1 MPNVENKG
9 VTTET
14 PVVKDQ
20 IKKKHPTLTPL
31 RTIAAL
37 VIATVGLGV
46 QHHFENNVKMSP
58 SGITSDVTGV
68 PETFKEDLTWLLHR
82 IGLEKPPNTKDLISN
97 LLNKDKKEL
106 RITSFNIIKNAGN
119 LIDSSPA
126 FNENGEPLLILPNP
140 GDNGSIAVT
149 KKTLAELGVYNP
161 PDPTEESWWRF
172 DNIPANVPQPLPHA
186 GYVFVEHN
194 PPDFYPNPDGTPS
207 ITGYVEYWE
216 NPDGSLG
223 GLSFDP
229 EDIRFTSLIDLP
241 EASKDNSQY
250 KNGKWLDAGTY
261 IFMPE
266 VTLTVHYSVGAN
278 IAPLIVTDPATGQQG
293 IPQR

>member
-194 PPDFYPNPDGTPS
+194 PPDFYPTP
-207 ITGYVEYWE
+207 
-216 NPDGSLG
+216 
-223 GLSFDP
+223 
-229 EDIRFTSLIDLP
+229 
-241 EASKDNSQY
+241 
-250 KNGKWLDAGTY
+250 
-261 IFMPE
+261 M
-266 VTLTVHYSVGAN
+266 VHQA
-278 IAPLIVTDPATGQQG
+278 
-293 IPQR
+293 